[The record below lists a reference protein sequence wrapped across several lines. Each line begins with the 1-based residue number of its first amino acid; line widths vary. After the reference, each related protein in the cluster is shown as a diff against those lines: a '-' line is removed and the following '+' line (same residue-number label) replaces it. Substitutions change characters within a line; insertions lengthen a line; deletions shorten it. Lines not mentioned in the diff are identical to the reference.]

1 MMWARP
7 VSDWAACG
15 RTEYLVEPVSMGD
28 ITAWIWAT

>member
-15 RTEYLVEPVSMGD
+15 S
-28 ITAWIWAT
+28 TATASSFLNAAGRLGE